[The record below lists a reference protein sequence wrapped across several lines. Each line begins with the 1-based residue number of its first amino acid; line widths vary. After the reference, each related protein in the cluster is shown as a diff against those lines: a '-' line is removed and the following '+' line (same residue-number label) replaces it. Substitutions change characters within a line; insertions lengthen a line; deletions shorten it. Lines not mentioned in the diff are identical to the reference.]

1 MLNKY
6 LWTAYFRHLCQVW
19 KKTKIYETGTPTNT
33 LKKVSSAKRAA
44 ASQSHVSCN
53 SMRQNTHTHKFRG
66 FRDQYEE
73 GRLTGPSLKDKQN
86 LESRKE
92 WWRKRTWREGKIIR
106 RRALRQEYTKQ
117 VQDTLSKQ
125 RECNKGLHMAAWMK
139 TRERTELQGD
149 FMRHIYNKLLQ
160 SHFHHILCKNG
171 KNSIPKQICKIF
183 FLQYIILLIKKRS
196 KKLSWMRAILKG
208 FS

>member
-1 MLNKY
+1 MPGVKEDKDIWDRNSNK
-6 LWTAYFRHLCQVW
+6 H
-19 KKTKIYETGTPTNT
+19 
-33 LKKVSSAKRAA
+33 LKKSLVSEKSSLQK
-44 ASQSHVSCN
+44 QEQQHHSHKFHVIPWDKTN
-53 SMRQNTHTHKFRG
+53 THKFRG

-92 WWRKRTWREGKIIR
+92 WWRKRTWREGKIIW

-117 VQDTLSKQ
+117 VQDTLSKR